1 MLIKIDSYDLASNSI
16 TLLLSDDGITGLDI
30 SGLNVSSDFTDMLTL
45 QTTTGDHS
53 AAPVILTITNFTL
66 GAGDPTAGDTGKLII
81 TYTDPTP
88 AVDPTTD
95 IIYLKQGSSVKK
107 TLPLSGIINTASID
121 ETLTG
126 DGTTATTPTK
136 MLAGIGTDQ
145 AGTGHK
151 LTIRLMSADGTAISS
166 EEVTLANSF
175 MINDT
180 KVAYINLITDITGPI
195 TSDGLFDFTVTY
207 YNAANEELILLN
219 SSTAALT
226 AYLTRA

>member
-1 MLIKIDSYDLASNSI
+1 MLIKINSYASDYTTIN
-16 TLLLSDDGITGLDI
+16 LLLLNDTNTAPIVITGLTND
-30 SGLNVSSDFTDMLTL
+30 DFTDMLYIEKSTAGTRAPLVISSYALVGDGSTGELLITL
-45 QTTTGDHS
+45 S
-53 AAPVILTITNFTL
+53 AAFLP
-66 GAGDPTAGDTGKLII
+66 
-81 TYTDPTP
+81 
-88 AVDPTTD
+88 TD
-95 IIYLKQGSSVKK
+95 IIYIKQGSLVKA
-107 TLPLSGIINTASID
+107 TPLSGIINTASID
-121 ETLTG
+121 ETLKG